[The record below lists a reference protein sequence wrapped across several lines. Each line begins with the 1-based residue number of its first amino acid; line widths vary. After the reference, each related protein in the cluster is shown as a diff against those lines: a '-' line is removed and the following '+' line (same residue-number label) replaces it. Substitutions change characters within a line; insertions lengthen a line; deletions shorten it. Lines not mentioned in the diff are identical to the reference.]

1 MGKAAAYIIPS
12 LEQIDAFRNYDI
24 QSELVRKQMDG
35 LMDIFTDGWTNGR
48 MNELIYP
55 WMDEPA
61 RFRNLFDL
69 FESTKNELLFCFDL
83 QLKKI

>member
-48 MNELIYP
+48 MNELIYQ

-61 RFRNLFDL
+61 
-69 FESTKNELLFCFDL
+69 
-83 QLKKI
+83 

>member
-1 MGKAAAYIIPS
+1 MGKATAFIIPC
-12 LEQIDAFRNYDI
+12 LEQIDASRDYGI

-48 MNELIYP
+48 MNELIYQ

-61 RFRNLFDL
+61 
-69 FESTKNELLFCFDL
+69 
-83 QLKKI
+83 